1 MRLGHGS
8 ENHVDRKLTTCLRA
22 KPKMAYVCTEASF
35 CWKSTKKFLNT
46 ADTVWI
52 RQLGNCPG
60 WIYVDS
66 YSKTANTSEDW
77 KVSRKITEGLISEK
91 RNTGVTGGLICSEE
105 LRQRGVTGGLIC
117 SEELRQRDGGKL
129 PVRWHMHGTGT
140 CSTEPDVPH
149 DITQGQYLTCY
160 TNLTPFVW
168 YVASEKVSTRT
179 FQLTN
184 CSIFNTEGSFLL
196 NTENHNRNKRSG
208 NVNKPN
214 IIKDKQK
221 DHHEKSNIQSRTNT
235 FVNLFHDI
243 ICGNTTMFTGYV

>member
-1 MRLGHGS
+1 
-8 ENHVDRKLTTCLRA
+8 
-22 KPKMAYVCTEASF
+22 MAYVCTEASF

-105 LRQRGVTGGLIC
+105 LRQR
-117 SEELRQRDGGKL
+117 DGGKL

-160 TNLTPFVW
+160 TTLTPFVW
-168 YVASEKVSTRT
+168 YVASKKVSTRT
-179 FQLTN
+179 FQLRN
-184 CSIFNTEGSFLL
+184 SSIFNREEAFVETLKSI
-196 NTENHNRNKRSG
+196 NKNKRSG

-214 IIKDKQK
+214 NQRQTKGSSWEVKNSIMDKFF
-221 DHHEKSNIQSRTNT
+221 S
-235 FVNLFHDI
+235 
-243 ICGNTTMFTGYV
+243 